1 MDFHVD
7 QIDHVELTVPDRHA
21 AAKWYRDVL
30 GLVIV
35 AEYEHWAMDPKGPLM
50 ITTPQGST
58 KLALF
63 EGKPEGSEQRIGV
76 HLVAFRVG
84 WKSFATFVAR
94 LSALMLKDDSG
105 RTVTP
110 DSVADHDCA
119 YSIYFC
125 DPYGHCLEIT
135 TYDYKETT
143 MELRRLRTAEPG

>member
-58 KLALF
+58 KCNRSRP
-63 EGKPEGSEQRIGV
+63 GIG
-76 HLVAFRVG
+76 L
-84 WKSFATFVAR
+84 
-94 LSALMLKDDSG
+94 
-105 RTVTP
+105 
-110 DSVADHDCA
+110 
-119 YSIYFC
+119 
-125 DPYGHCLEIT
+125 
-135 TYDYKETT
+135 YKN
-143 MELRRLRTAEPG
+143 LII